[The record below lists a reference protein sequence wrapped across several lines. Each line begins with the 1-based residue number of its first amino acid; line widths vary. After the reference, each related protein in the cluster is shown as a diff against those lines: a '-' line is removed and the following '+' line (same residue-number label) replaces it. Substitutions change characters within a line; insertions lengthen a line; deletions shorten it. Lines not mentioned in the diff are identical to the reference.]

1 MMMVYLALSAFCAA
15 RSLVFPLF
23 CPFLQPRFHRLGKL
37 LFTRVG
43 VKTLNLS
50 LLGERRADDFK
61 NGSLVIMC
69 IVYTQFQA
77 SDAMATMNQDKSV
90 SVQMK
95 QNGDTEVEED

>member
-1 MMMVYLALSAFCAA
+1 MTFKKEDLWNWGCMMMVYLALSAFCAA

-61 NGSLVIMC
+61 NGSLVFLLDQPSSLMSHE
-69 IVYTQFQA
+69 YL
-77 SDAMATMNQDKSV
+77 M
-90 SVQMK
+90 
-95 QNGDTEVEED
+95 